1 MSIDYRTTARWAG
14 LASLPVVAWLI
25 TLAVTPARSHAVP
38 PPPSA
43 AAASL
48 TELSTA
54 FSDIAEGVRPSV
66 VYITTK
72 RNGEAEMTSFEV
84 PPEFRQFF
92 GLPDDGGRRHPTV
105 MTASGSGFVV
115 SQDGYILTNAH
126 VVEGAREVR
135 VRLLDRREF
144 PAKVIGSDPT
154 TDIAVVKIK
163 ATGLPAA
170 MLGSSAATRVGEW
183 VLAVGNPFG
192 ENLSFTVT
200 QGIVSA
206 KGRALDLPNRSSR
219 SIQDF
224 IQTDAAIN
232 PGNSGG
238 PLVDTRGEVIGVNS
252 AIASENGTYSGYGF
266 AVPIDLARKV
276 MDQLIANGRVD
287 RAALGILGRDASAE
301 DATYAGADHIGGV
314 LVQDFPPNSG
324 AEAAGMQRGDLIVG
338 LDGQPIEYI
347 AQLQE
352 LVAFRHA
359 GDRVKVEVARKGGR
373 HTTLTVALTRAG
385 EDEAATAPTSADDS
399 ANGTE
404 EGSVSGLG
412 VTVEPTTPEVAR
424 DLELP
429 ANRTGLVV
437 TGVDENGPAAEKLS
451 GPNFGPDIITAVE
464 GQPVRTA
471 DQLRKELQAHR
482 GQIVSLDLWNAR
494 SRSSRIERI
503 AIPGTGK

>member
-92 GLPDDGGRRHPTV
+92 GLPDGSGRRHPTV

-126 VVEGAREVR
+126 VVEGAQDVR

-144 PAKVIGSDPT
+144 PAKVVGSDPT

-163 ATGLPAA
+163 ATGLQAA
-170 MLGSSAATRVGEW
+170 TLGSSAATRVGEW

-206 KGRALDLPNRSSR
+206 RGGPSICPTGRAGASRTSSRPTPPSTRGTRVARWSIPTARSS
-219 SIQDF
+219 
-224 IQTDAAIN
+224 
-232 PGNSGG
+232 
-238 PLVDTRGEVIGVNS
+238 
-252 AIASENGTYSGYGF
+252 ASTAPSR
-266 AVPIDLARKV
+266 ARTAPIR
-276 MDQLIANGRVD
+276 
-287 RAALGILGRDASAE
+287 
-301 DATYAGADHIGGV
+301 
-314 LVQDFPPNSG
+314 
-324 AEAAGMQRGDLIVG
+324 
-338 LDGQPIEYI
+338 
-347 AQLQE
+347 
-352 LVAFRHA
+352 
-359 GDRVKVEVARKGGR
+359 
-373 HTTLTVALTRAG
+373 
-385 EDEAATAPTSADDS
+385 ATASPCRSTW
-399 ANGTE
+399 
-404 EGSVSGLG
+404 
-412 VTVEPTTPEVAR
+412 R
-424 DLELP
+424 
-429 ANRTGLVV
+429 
-437 TGVDENGPAAEKLS
+437 
-451 GPNFGPDIITAVE
+451 
-464 GQPVRTA
+464 
-471 DQLRKELQAHR
+471 
-482 GQIVSLDLWNAR
+482 AR
-494 SRSSRIERI
+494 SWTS
-503 AIPGTGK
+503 